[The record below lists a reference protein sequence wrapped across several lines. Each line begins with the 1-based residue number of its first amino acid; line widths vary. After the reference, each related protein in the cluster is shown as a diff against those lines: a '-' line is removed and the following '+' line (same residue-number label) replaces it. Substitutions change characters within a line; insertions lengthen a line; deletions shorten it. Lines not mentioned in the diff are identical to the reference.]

1 MRTLQIGMEW
11 LPDSSGSGVGRM
23 LNGLMSYLPGE
34 DVSVSGLVT
43 SETYPMSSKP
53 SPHIF
58 ASPSASVFERL
69 RKLRA
74 AMQHRLMEDDPHLIA
89 AHFALYALPIY
100 ATSFDGPVVVHF
112 HGPWALE
119 SKAEGEHVISTLIKG
134 WIERFVYRRAQ
145 RFIVLSDAFRSIL
158 HIQYQIPH
166 SLIRVVPGGVD
177 ADRFATPYSPPEAR
191 AQLGWPT
198 NRPILL
204 AVRRLVRRTGLTH
217 LIASMEHVRN
227 HHPEALLLIAG
238 KGPLRD
244 KLIATIRSKNLE
256 HHVRLLGFVPDEDLP
271 LAYRAANLSIV
282 PTIQHE
288 GFGLITI
295 ESLAAGTPVLVTPIG
310 GLPETVRDLSEEL
323 ILPDASVAALQEG
336 IGAALNGDLH
346 LPDAETCRNYARR
359 RFDWPVIARQVRQ
372 VYEEVV

>member
-1 MRTLQIGMEW
+1 
-11 LPDSSGSGVGRM
+11 
-23 LNGLMSYLPGE
+23 
-34 DVSVSGLVT
+34 
-43 SETYPMSSKP
+43 
-53 SPHIF
+53 
-58 ASPSASVFERL
+58 
-69 RKLRA
+69 
-74 AMQHRLMEDDPHLIA
+74 
-89 AHFALYALPIY
+89 
-100 ATSFDGPVVVHF
+100 
-112 HGPWALE
+112 
-119 SKAEGEHVISTLIKG
+119 
-134 WIERFVYRRAQ
+134 
-145 RFIVLSDAFRSIL
+145 
-158 HIQYQIPH
+158 
-166 SLIRVVPGGVD
+166 
-177 ADRFATPYSPPEAR
+177 
-191 AQLGWPT
+191 
-198 NRPILL
+198 
-204 AVRRLVRRTGLTH
+204 
-217 LIASMEHVRN
+217 MEHVRN